1 MRIPATMG
9 GVVLR
14 GKGFENLALEQIE
27 VPIPGPG
34 QLLVRVDAAGIC
46 TSLIKII
53 AQGSDH
59 TYLYGQ
65 DLSRY
70 SAILGDEG
78 SVTIA
83 RTGSDLT
90 ADYTVGDRY
99 VVQPTIDHPPVN
111 NLHRYRNGGADI
123 HRVACGYT
131 LPGHLAE
138 FMLIPEEVL
147 LAGCLVPIPDN
158 AIPYAHAALAEPLSC
173 CVSGQFHHVHLTQ
186 ETLNSPRMATTGPKP
201 GGVLLV
207 VGLGAMGR
215 MNIEVALALGAGIV
229 IGSDLSEPRR
239 KRTEAQFAARAREAG
254 GQLIVAT
261 PDSVT
266 DTVANLT
273 NGEGVDDLI
282 VAVGASSAIE
292 SSLPLLRRGGAANL
306 FGGLRKGNATIS
318 IDANKIH
325 YSETRIT
332 GSSGGTAWDIS
343 KTLEWMCGGT
353 IDAAAHIA
361 KIGGLEHALEL
372 IDDVR
377 HQRLEGKAVLYPH
390 RRTGAAFEVKGWT
403 GDDEIRHLS

>member
-1 MRIPATMG
+1 MG
-9 GVVLR
+9 AVVLR

-27 VPIPGPG
+27 VPVPGPG

-46 TSLIKII
+46 ASLVKII
-53 AQGSDH
+53 VQGSDH

-65 DLSRY
+65 NLSRY
-70 SAILGDEG
+70 AAILGDEG

-83 RTGSDLT
+83 QTGPDVNV
-90 ADYTVGDRY
+90 DYNVGDRY
-99 VVQPTIDHPPVN
+99 VVQPTVDHPPVS
-111 NLHRYRNGGADI
+111 NLHRYPNGGAGI
-123 HRVACGYT
+123 HRIACGYT

-138 FMLIPEEVL
+138 FMLVPEEVL
-147 LAGCLVPIPDN
+147 LAGCMVPIPDT
-158 AIPYAHAALAEPLSC
+158 AVPYAHAALAEPLSC
-173 CVSGQFHHVHLTQ
+173 CVSGQFHLVHLTQ
-186 ETLNSPRMATTGPKP
+186 ESLNSPRTARTGPKS

-215 MNIEVALALGAGIV
+215 MNVDVALALGAGTV
-229 IGSDLSEPRR
+229 IGSDPCEQRR
-239 KRTEAQFAARAREAG
+239 NRTEAQFASRARETG
-254 GQLIVAT
+254 GRLIITT
-261 PDSVT
+261 PDSVN
-266 DTVANLT
+266 DTVADVT

-282 VAVGASSAIE
+282 VAVGAASVIE
-292 SSLPLLRRGGAANL
+292 ASLPLLRRGGAANL
-306 FGGLRKGNATIS
+306 FGGLRKGDATIS

-325 YSETRIT
+325 YSETRVT

-343 KTLEWMCGGT
+343 KAVDWMCDGT

-390 RRTGAAFEVKGWT
+390 RKTDAAFSVEGWT
-403 GDDEIRHLS
+403 GDDEVRHLS